1 MLLDSSFTDC
11 VVFEKTSHTAVL
23 SFRSR
28 IKSGMTDPES
38 TVFLLLCCWMPDQ
51 VRHDGQKLNDFSNY
65 DTVCFAGMTDSDRTF
80 PCHSRETRP

>member
-1 MLLDSSFTDC
+1 LKKLKIEQSGYLKRPSFNETTASLMLLDSSFLDC

-38 TVFLLLCCWMPDQ
+38 TVFFIVMPLD
-51 VRHDGQKLNDFSNY
+51 
-65 DTVCFAGMTDSDRTF
+65 AGSS
-80 PCHSRETRP
+80 PA